1 MTALAGHHTLRN
13 RYRFEGRLELL
24 SPLRL
29 SSGRASD
36 LTDAPLMRDR
46 AETPYIPGSRLRG
59 VLRSELERL
68 IAGAGLQDGPRSC
81 ILFSEDKSPGACIS
95 VSRAKQ
101 EERRKK
107 KEDEALGYLGEHLC
121 DLCRLFGSPVY
132 ASRLSIEDACLVNP
146 AGVAERSN
154 VRDGVG
160 IDRDTGAARE
170 NVKFNYEVLEKRDG
184 TFFTFRM
191 QVENLGEAGSH
202 DATLLGLA
210 LALLE
215 QGVFVGGKRST
226 GLGQIKLNR
235 DSLKVRGF
243 RDAQALWKALLE
255 RKDPHVK
262 LPLEEVLHAETTA
275 L

>member
-1 MTALAGHHTLRN
+1 MTALTGHHTLRN

-36 LTDAPLMRDR
+36 VTDAPLMRDR
-46 AETPYIPGSRLRG
+46 AGTPYIPGSSLRG

-68 IAGAGLQDGPRSC
+68 IAGAGLPDGPRSC
-81 ILFSEDKSPGACIS
+81 ILFSKDESPGACIS
-95 VSRAKQ
+95 VNRLKQ
-101 EERRKK
+101 EELLEK
-107 KEDEALGYLGEHLC
+107 KEDEALAYLGKHLC

-132 ASRLSIEDACLVNP
+132 ASRLAIEDAYLVNP
-146 AGVAERSN
+146 AGVADRSN

-170 NVKFNYEVLEKRDG
+170 NVKFDYEVLEKGDG
-184 TFFTFRM
+184 TFFTFHM

-202 DATLLGLA
+202 DTTLLELA

-215 QGVFVGGKRST
+215 QGLFVGGKRSA
-226 GLGQIKLNR
+226 GLGQIKLQR

-243 RDAQALWKALLE
+243 RSAEALWKALLE
-255 RKDPHVK
+255 RKDPHVE
-262 LPLEEVLHAETTA
+262 LPLKEVLHA
-275 L
+275 